1 MLNIPLRLYYPAKRF
16 LPRRLQLALR
26 RSLVAYKLRK
36 HGALWPINPAAAAPP
51 PGWTG
56 WPEGKRFA
64 LVLTHD
70 VEGQRG
76 VDRVLRLAALEESLG
91 FRSSFN
97 FVAEDY
103 PVPSSLRAELER
115 RGFEV
120 GLHGLTHDGSL
131 YHSRREFLQQAT
143 RINQVLKNWKVSG
156 FRSPCMYHNLE
167 WLHGLEI
174 EYDAST
180 FDTDPFEPQPDA
192 LGTIFPMFIPNPGD
206 GGGYVELPYTLPQ
219 DLHLFVI
226 MQEATI
232 DIWRKKLR
240 WLAENGGLALVAT
253 HPDYMAFGNSPVIC
267 DEYPIERYTAF
278 LEHVAHTYQGTFWHT
293 LPRELARFWKMRT
306 QSEPSPGRLPGMV
319 TPAAQINTRQKDR
332 HMDTPIHG
340 IVWID
345 LDNTPHV
352 PFFKP
357 IIEELQK
364 RGHEIFITARDCFQV
379 CGLADLMEVP
389 YQRIGKHYGKNK
401 VMKVAGTVLR
411 SFELYPLVARTQPC
425 LALSHGSRSQII
437 LSKLLGIES
446 VLIMDYEHAQSLV
459 AIHPSWTLMPEVI
472 VAHSEKISYP
482 NVIGYPG
489 IKEDVYAP
497 DFQPDPSLLSELGVS
512 ESDLLVT
519 IRPPATEAHYHNPA
533 SEALFAAAINLLSSS
548 ENVRMLLL
556 PRNERQAA
564 FIRTEWPALCE
575 SGKLIIPDHVVGGLN
590 LIWYSDLVI
599 SGGGTMNREAAALGV
614 PVYSIFRGKI
624 GLVDRHLS
632 QEGRLTLLE
641 TVQDVE
647 TKIILAKRPKERTT
661 NGQDRHVLLHLVNTL
676 ESILNQCSER

>member
-1 MLNIPLRLYYPAKRF
+1 
-16 LPRRLQLALR
+16 
-26 RSLVAYKLRK
+26 
-36 HGALWPINPAAAAPP
+36 
-51 PGWTG
+51 
-56 WPEGKRFA
+56 
-64 LVLTHD
+64 
-70 VEGQRG
+70 
-76 VDRVLRLAALEESLG
+76 
-91 FRSSFN
+91 
-97 FVAEDY
+97 
-103 PVPSSLRAELER
+103 
-115 RGFEV
+115 
-120 GLHGLTHDGSL
+120 
-131 YHSRREFLQQAT
+131 
-143 RINQVLKNWKVSG
+143 
-156 FRSPCMYHNLE
+156 
-167 WLHGLEI
+167 
-174 EYDAST
+174 
-180 FDTDPFEPQPDA
+180 
-192 LGTIFPMFIPNPGD
+192 
-206 GGGYVELPYTLPQ
+206 
-219 DLHLFVI
+219 
-226 MQEATI
+226 
-232 DIWRKKLR
+232 
-240 WLAENGGLALVAT
+240 
-253 HPDYMAFGNSPVIC
+253 
-267 DEYPIERYTAF
+267 
-278 LEHVAHTYQGTFWHT
+278 
-293 LPRELARFWKMRT
+293 
-306 QSEPSPGRLPGMV
+306 
-319 TPAAQINTRQKDR
+319 
-332 HMDTPIHG
+332 MDTPTHG

-389 YQRIGKHYGKNK
+389 YQRVGKHYGKNK

-437 LSKLLGIES
+437 LSKLLGIQS

-482 NVIGYPG
+482 NVISYPG

-497 DFQPDPSLLSELGVS
+497 DFNPDPSLLSELGVT
-512 ESDLLVT
+512 ERELLVT

-564 FIRTEWPALCE
+564 FIRTQWPALCE

-676 ESILNQCSER
+676 ESILNHCSVKGEE